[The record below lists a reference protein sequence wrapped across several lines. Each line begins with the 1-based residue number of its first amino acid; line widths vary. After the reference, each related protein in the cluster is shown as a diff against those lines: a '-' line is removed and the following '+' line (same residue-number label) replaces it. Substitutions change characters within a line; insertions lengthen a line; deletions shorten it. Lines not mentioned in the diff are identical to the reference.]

1 MPRNPKGEMTVS
13 EIRNLAKE
21 INDKLKIKNIA
32 QTSRAMLIKQIEAR
46 GYKLDHPNKRLV
58 RGRGKVPRA
67 PREKTITVKKPI
79 ICNGLKE
86 VVVYRSD
93 EEDDI
98 TDTELNRKLNENII
112 LREKLERMALD
123 KGIPIETQP
132 EPEPELKP

>member
-58 RGRGKVPRA
+58 RGKIALGTGRKPVLPT
-67 PREKTITVKKPI
+67 PPKKKMPVKPKRQRTQYD
-79 ICNGLKE
+79 E
-86 VVVYRSD
+86 V
-93 EEDDI
+93 
-98 TDTELNRKLNENII
+98 
-112 LREKLERMALD
+112 
-123 KGIPIETQP
+123 
-132 EPEPELKP
+132 